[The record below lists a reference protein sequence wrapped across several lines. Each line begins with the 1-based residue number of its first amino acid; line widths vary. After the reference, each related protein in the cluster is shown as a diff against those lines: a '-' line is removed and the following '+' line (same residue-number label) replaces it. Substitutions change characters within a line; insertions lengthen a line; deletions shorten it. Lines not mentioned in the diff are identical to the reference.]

1 MRCPNLFDRMPPR
14 AIFVSPNDDRSQ
26 CLLEGS
32 RPFQKTAE
40 GKRPAGPLRLPA
52 GSPARDT
59 ERPHLNRSRREA
71 GKTMAGF
78 FNARK
83 AEAES
88 WLEREFVASACL
100 LPEGI
105 SVEAKTNLRHLTG
118 S

>member
-1 MRCPNLFDRMPPR
+1 
-14 AIFVSPNDDRSQ
+14 
-26 CLLEGS
+26 
-32 RPFQKTAE
+32 
-40 GKRPAGPLRLPA
+40 
-52 GSPARDT
+52 
-59 ERPHLNRSRREA
+59 
-71 GKTMAGF
+71 MAGF